1 MRLKVRADL
10 GQLRRIREF
19 VTDSASALGAES
31 TSFDDLRLAVDEAVT
46 NIITHGYGGGGDIE
60 LELSSEGSDLIV
72 RLRDNAPSFD
82 PNLAPEADLRLPGDR
97 EKSGGL
103 GVYLMQSVMDEIIHR
118 SIETGNELV
127 MTKRNV
133 IGSARLSAAE
143 KDG

>member
-1 MRLKVRADL
+1 MQLKVRAEL

-46 NIITHGYGGGGDIE
+46 NIITHGYGGPGDIE

-82 PNLAPEADLRLPGDR
+82 PNLAPPADLRLPGDR
-97 EKSGGL
+97 DKPGGL
-103 GVYLMQSVMDEIIHR
+103 GVYLMQSAMDEIIHR

-133 IGSARLSAAE
+133 IGSARLSTSQG
-143 KDG
+143 DG

>member
-1 MRLKVRADL
+1 MQLKVRADL

-19 VTDSASALGAES
+19 VTDSASALGAEP

-46 NIITHGYGGGGDIE
+46 NIITHGYEGAGDIE

-72 RLRDNAPSFD
+72 RLCDNAPSFD
-82 PNLAPEADLRLPGDR
+82 PNLAPPADLRLPGDR
-97 EKSGGL
+97 DKPGGL
-103 GVYLMQSVMDEIIHR
+103 GVYLMQSAMDEIIHR

-133 IGSARLSAAE
+133 IGSARLSIAE
-143 KDG
+143 EDG